1 MAKIDVVC
9 PRRSETNGVLR
20 NGHSGSGAQL
30 YRCKHCLK
38 TFQLSYRYNG
48 AKPETQQVIVDMAM
62 NGYGCRD
69 TARVLKISLNS
80 SPSSKKLSPRQV
92 AQNVETGAEV
102 VICCEADE

>member
-1 MAKIDVVC
+1 MI
-9 PRRSETNGVLR
+9 R

-62 NGYGCRD
+62 NGSGCRA
-69 TARVLKISLNS
+69 TARIMGIGLNTIFRHLKNS
-80 SPSSKKLSPRQV
+80 GRSQ
-92 AQNVETGAEV
+92 
-102 VICCEADE
+102 